1 MKTWAVIG
9 LLLASCSTTSLAD
22 VVMPD
27 EFTLGH
33 ADTTSALVGGYR
45 DHQPMH
51 EYDGES
57 STLAMALTWHLP
69 PINEPMSRDERHS
82 IREASL
88 LIDEEVAIEE
98 EQFAG
103 SMATGSMFKAD
114 WRQATV
120 FGAIMGVLL
129 IILMVKLQRSN
140 GWH

>member
-9 LLLASCSTTSLAD
+9 LLLASCSATSIAD

-33 ADTTSALVGGYR
+33 ADTTSALVGGYMG
-45 DHQPMH
+45 HNSMY

-57 STLAMALTWHLP
+57 STTAVALTWHLP

-88 LIDEEVAIEE
+88 LIDEEAVVEE

-114 WRQATV
+114 WRHATV

-129 IILMVKLQRSN
+129 LILGFKLQRSN